1 MTATTATPLDAAVPP
16 AVADWLA
23 RGLPESEPPFTAERI
38 AGGYSMLTYRVTD
51 RSGNAW
57 VLRHQPAGRHEGGAH
72 DTGREA
78 RAMSALHG
86 TPVPVP
92 RVRMVGTAADPL
104 GLACHVTD
112 FVDGHVLA
120 DDGVATRLLDPPA
133 LRHASLES
141 ARTLAALHTVDP
153 DEVGLGDLGPRGAYL
168 QRQLHRWRSVIARAA
183 TGEAAPQAERLAR
196 IADELERRMPR
207 DDRSRVVH
215 GDYRLGNAIVGP
227 DGGIRAVLDWEL
239 VTLGEPLADLGLL
252 AAFWDPPAEAMLGVR
267 PATAAPGAASLDEA
281 LDRYAELTGADLD
294 DFDFH
299 YRMACWRVA
308 GTALRGL
315 SRYRS
320 GVMNAD
326 FDTSRFVRACDAW
339 IERARAPR

>member
-1 MTATTATPLDAAVPP
+1 VTATTAAPLASGVPSAVG
-16 AVADWLA
+16 DWLA
-23 RGLPESEPPFTAERI
+23 RGLPESEPPFTAERV

-57 VLRHQPAGRHEGGAH
+57 VLRHRPAGRHDDGAH

-78 RAMSALHG
+78 RAMSALYR

-92 RVRMVGTAADPL
+92 RVRLVGGAGDPL
-104 GLACHVTD
+104 GLPCHVTD

-120 DDGVATRLLDPPA
+120 DASVAIRLLDPPA
-133 LRHASLES
+133 LRRASLEVV
-141 ARTLAALHTVDP
+141 ATLAALHAVDP

-168 QRQLHRWRSVIARAA
+168 QRQLHRWRSVIARSSS
-183 TGEAAPQAERLAR
+183 GEAAPRAARLEKIAEELA
-196 IADELERRMPR
+196 RRMPR
-207 DDRSRVVH
+207 DDRARVVH
-215 GDYRLGNAIVGP
+215 GDYRLGNAIVGA

-267 PATAAPGAASLDEA
+267 LATSAPGAADLDEA
-281 LDRYAELTGADLD
+281 LAHYAGLTGADLD

-308 GTALRGL
+308 GTALRAL
-315 SRYRS
+315 NRYRS
-320 GVMNAD
+320 GVMNDD
-326 FDTSRFVRACDAW
+326 FDTSRFVVACDAW
-339 IERARAPR
+339 IELAQRPR